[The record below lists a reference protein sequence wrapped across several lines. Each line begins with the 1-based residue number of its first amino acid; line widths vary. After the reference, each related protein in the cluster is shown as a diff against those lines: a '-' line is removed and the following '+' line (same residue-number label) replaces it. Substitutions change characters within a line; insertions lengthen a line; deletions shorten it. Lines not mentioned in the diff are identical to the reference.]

1 MCVSICISLKLV
13 RMFEWLEV
21 LRNLRQHD
29 GGMLRLLLASALS
42 YTMCT
47 HQHEEFIRDSFDLRH
62 KDLTMIIVTTIV
74 SDDDNDNDDD
84 DDDDTCMVGRVGISA
99 FNFLLNL
106 SRGLFVLLIITSS
119 PSSVSTKFPSSS
131 MRWWMFQ
138 DEIRYNPVPDDKAID
153 GKDYSKWESWSG
165 RWRWWLPASL

>member
-1 MCVSICISLKLV
+1 
-13 RMFEWLEV
+13 MFEWLEV

-84 DDDDTCMVGRVGISA
+84 DDDNILRGRKLMTKRGD
-99 FNFLLNL
+99 LL
-106 SRGLFVLLIITSS
+106 FFKIII
-119 PSSVSTKFPSSS
+119 FD
-131 MRWWMFQ
+131 FQ
-138 DEIRYNPVPDDKAID
+138 NE
-153 GKDYSKWESWSG
+153 
-165 RWRWWLPASL
+165 

>member
-1 MCVSICISLKLV
+1 
-13 RMFEWLEV
+13 
-21 LRNLRQHD
+21 
-29 GGMLRLLLASALS
+29 
-42 YTMCT
+42 MCT

-106 SRGLFVLLIITSS
+106 SKGLFVRFIITSS
-119 PSSVSTKFPSSS
+119 PSSVSTKFPSLS
-131 MRWWMFQ
+131 MR
-138 DEIRYNPVPDDKAID
+138 
-153 GKDYSKWESWSG
+153 
-165 RWRWWLPASL
+165 